1 VVKDEPFIP
10 HLIKRK
16 KWKYAMAVI
25 ERRKGQTEIGAQKIK
40 AYLGDKI
47 NMSINEFTKF

>member
-1 VVKDEPFIP
+1 
-10 HLIKRK
+10 
-16 KWKYAMAVI
+16 MADI

-47 NMSINEFTKF
+47 NMTINESTKFWEKKDLAGQERK

>member
-1 VVKDEPFIP
+1 MLKDEPFIP

-16 KWKYAMAVI
+16 KWKYATAVI
-25 ERRKGQTEIGAQKIK
+25 ETKKAQTETGAQKIK

-47 NMSINEFTKF
+47 NMSHQ